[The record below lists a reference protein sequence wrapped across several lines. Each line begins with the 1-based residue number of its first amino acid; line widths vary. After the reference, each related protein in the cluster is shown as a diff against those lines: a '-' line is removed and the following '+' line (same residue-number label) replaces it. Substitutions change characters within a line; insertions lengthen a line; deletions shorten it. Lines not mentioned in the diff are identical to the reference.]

1 MKTIRINS
9 IKISNFKG
17 IHSFSTDFGDETNIY
32 AFNGLGKSSIADA
45 FFWCLWGKDQLER
58 KDHEIKNTVNTD
70 LNRQDHEVEI
80 VFDVDGRHI
89 PVKRVY
95 AEKWTKRRGSN
106 DQEFNGHE
114 TTLWF
119 DEVPVPLKDFTARV
133 NDLLDESIF
142 KLITNPQ
149 YFNSLNWKDR
159 RSMLIDMAGEIT
171 NADVAKGNPAFA
183 ELLEVLK
190 NKSLDDYKTQIA
202 SQRKKVR
209 EELDVIPVK
218 IGEATHNMPEERD
231 WKELETELQ
240 TKKSQLEGIDNQIAD
255 KSKALQAHF
264 DKEQERLT
272 EINKL
277 KSKAQNFKWQADQK
291 ANEANRNQG
300 KKLSDLTAKKNQ
312 VGSSVKDLVS
322 KEENIGSE
330 IKSLTD
336 TNAQYE
342 KKKAELI
349 ERYHAKNAETF
360 KVSDGFKCDHC
371 GQDLVGDNL
380 QEEIQKH
387 QAEFNRKKESALAD
401 IKTEGVRYANAIENN
416 SKRLEFLKNE
426 LHGISEK
433 LEAANAE
440 YFDLDKEILAES
452 KKEVKTYTFE
462 EFLDPEY
469 ATTLKVIDKLEA
481 MNSEAPQVDTEE
493 LKAKKTEIQN
503 EIGVIGNVLS
513 DKAVIEKIKARIKE
527 LEDQE
532 RTLANQ
538 VSKLE
543 GIEYTIQ
550 QFINAKM
557 GMVEESV
564 NRHFQFV
571 RFKMFNTL
579 VNGGTEETCE
589 TMLDGVPWST
599 LNTGGKLKAGIDI
612 INAFSNYYQVHAPMI
627 LDNRE
632 SVFEIP
638 YTENQVIN
646 LIASKSDKKLR
657 VEIKTNSTV
666 TA

>member
-9 IKISNFKG
+9 IRISNFKG
-17 IHSFSTDFGDETNIY
+17 IQNFKADFGDETTIY
-32 AFNGLGKSSIADA
+32 GFNGLGKSSIADA

-58 KDHEIKNTVNTD
+58 KDHEIKNTVNTE

-95 AEKWTKRRGSN
+95 SEKWTKRRGSN
-106 DQEFNGHE
+106 DQEFSGHE

-171 NADVAKGNPAFA
+171 NADVANGNPAFS

-190 NKSLDDYKTQIA
+190 NKSLDDYKTQIG
-202 SQRKKVR
+202 SQRKNVR

-231 WKELETELQ
+231 WKELESELHA
-240 TKKSQLEGIDNQIAD
+240 KKSELERIDTQIAD

-272 EINKL
+272 EVNKL
-277 KSKAQNFKWQADQK
+277 KSKAQNFKWQAEQK
-291 ANEANRNQG
+291 ANESNRNQG
-300 KKLSDLTAKKNQ
+300 KKLSDLKAKKDEL
-312 VGSSVKDLVS
+312 GRTIKGLVS
-322 KEENIGSE
+322 KEETTGPE
-330 IKSLTD
+330 IKSLTESI
-336 TNAQYE
+336 AQYE
-342 KKKAELI
+342 SKREEL
-349 ERYHAKNAETF
+349 RAKFHARNAETF
-360 KVSDGFKCDHC
+360 KVSSDFKCDHC
-371 GQDLVGDNL
+371 GQELVGDNL

-387 QAEFNRKKESALAD
+387 QAQFNRKKDSELSD
-401 IKTEGVRYANAIENN
+401 IKTEGVRYTNAIENN
-416 SKRLEFLKNE
+416 AKRLEFLKNE

-433 LEAANAE
+433 LEAAQAE
-440 YFDLDKEILAES
+440 FYDLDKEILSES
-452 KKEVKTYTFE
+452 SKDTRAYTFE
-462 EFLDPEY
+462 EFLEPEY
-469 ATTLKVIDKLEA
+469 ATTLKVIEKMEA
-481 MNSEAPQVDTEE
+481 MNSEAPKIDTDE
-493 LKAKKTEIQN
+493 LKAKKIELQN

-513 DKAVIEKIKARIKE
+513 DKAVIDRTKARIKE
-527 LEDQE
+527 LEEQE
-532 RTLANQ
+532 RALANQ
-538 VSKLE
+538 AAKLE

-564 NRHFQFV
+564 NSNFQFV

-612 INAFSNYYQVHAPMI
+612 INAFSSYYQVHAPMI

-646 LIASKSDKKLR
+646 LIASKADKKLR
-657 VEIKTNSTV
+657 VEVKNHSTV